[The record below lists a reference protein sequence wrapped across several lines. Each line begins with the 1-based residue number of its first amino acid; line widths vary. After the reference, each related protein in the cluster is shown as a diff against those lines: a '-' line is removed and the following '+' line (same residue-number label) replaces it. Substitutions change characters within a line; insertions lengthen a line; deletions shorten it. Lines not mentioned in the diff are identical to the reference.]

1 MLPNEKEWIQNLLK
15 QRYYQADESTWPQV
29 CQRVANLGQTPEDKA
44 AFFNYLLHCDFLPNS
59 PTLFNAGTGKGNLSA
74 CYVLPMKDSLE
85 EIFDTAKNTAL
96 IHKYGG
102 GTGFDFTRIRPEDA
116 TVGGTNQVASGPLSF
131 MRVIDANTQ
140 EIKQGGKRRGA
151 NMAEL
156 RIDHPDIIKFIKMKT
171 ADDGT
176 LTNFNISVSVT
187 DEFME
192 KL

>member
-74 CYVLPMKDSLE
+74 CYVLPMKDSLG

-102 GTGFDFTRIRPEDA
+102 GTGFDFTRIRPED
-116 TVGGTNQVASGPLSF
+116 G
-131 MRVIDANTQ
+131 
-140 EIKQGGKRRGA
+140 
-151 NMAEL
+151 
-156 RIDHPDIIKFIKMKT
+156 
-171 ADDGT
+171 
-176 LTNFNISVSVT
+176 
-187 DEFME
+187 
-192 KL
+192 